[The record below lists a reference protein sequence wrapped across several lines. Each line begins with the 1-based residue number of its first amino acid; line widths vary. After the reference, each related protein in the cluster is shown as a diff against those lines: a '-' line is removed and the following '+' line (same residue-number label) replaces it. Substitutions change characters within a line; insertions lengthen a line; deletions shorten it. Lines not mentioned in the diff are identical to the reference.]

1 MTIISAL
8 KTYLKTYSG
17 LKEDAPVWVD
27 ALGPTPTE
35 YAIIPLSGDKVIKTY
50 IDGSSERSF
59 PFAFQSM
66 ESTADEL
73 ERLENIGFYEAFAAW
88 LESQTNSDILPS
100 LGTGKTTL
108 SIEALGWGYLY
119 QEGESK
125 TGVYQI
131 TCRLTYEQDAP

>member
-17 LKEDAPVWVD
+17 LEEDAPVWVD
-27 ALGPTPTE
+27 ALGPSTTE
-35 YAIIPLSGDKVIKTY
+35 YAIIPLPGDKVREAY
-50 IDGSSERSF
+50 IDGSSERVF

-73 ERLENIGFYEAFAAW
+73 QRLENIGFYEAFAEW
-88 LESQTNSDILPS
+88 LESQTEAEILPC
-100 LGTGKTTL
+100 LETGKTAL
-108 SIEALGWGYLY
+108 SIEAVGWGYLY
-119 QEGESK
+119 QEGESD

-131 TCRLTYEQDAP
+131 TCRLVYKQE